1 MAKNTKL
8 KVLLLL
14 TITLCISAVFIACGS
29 IASVTLH
36 NGGSTTKV
44 TVSGKLSTKVPT
56 NPGYAFKGY
65 FDSAEGGTAYT
76 DALGNGLS
84 DWQKGNPKNLYA
96 QWELKEY
103 TFSLDLA
110 GGSYDGETGFKMTYL
125 TVFDEALPVPT
136 KTGYSFGGWY
146 NMNNQPVTS
155 KNGVVLDEYA
165 QFNVASYPTNEET
178 NTVSLY
184 AKWTEKTISFSFST
198 NGGSECE
205 SISAGVGETV
215 SLPVTAKEGYCFI
228 GWSRSSASDE
238 GILSMIYTA
247 EESDSEFT
255 TLYAV
260 YKEATV
266 AGVTFQS
273 IKGDKEYSVSYVGGA
288 EEVYI
293 PDIYQGKPVTEV
305 TSIAKTVTTLY
316 LPNTAT
322 TIKEGAMAGCN
333 KLVTLRLP
341 AKLTRITKN
350 MLNGC
355 SSLKSITI
363 PDTVTSIDAY
373 ALFGTAFETIYI
385 PASVKEIG
393 DRSLESVAVKS
404 ITVDPANTGYLSI
417 DGVLYEKTGG
427 ELKLQQYPRHK
438 TGEEFTPDEN
448 CTTIMQYAFH
458 RVGLDESNKV
468 IEGALKKVNITGKI
482 KLVDKEA
489 FSSSSLVVAVINTTT
504 ANSLQFGI
512 KAFYGCPNLRM
523 IRFFNAVPAQS
534 FGEGF
539 VSTSGNSAYI
549 YVPTSSKSQYET
561 KLSAFR
567 SYIRTENDIYGN
579 YAAEKF
585 VDGYRIL
592 QYLGYE
598 TEVEVPAYIN
608 GLEVK
613 SIGAGAF
620 KDSTAITKIVIKS
633 ESLAIIEANAFAGC
647 TSLTSVTLYAKT
659 PPLIAAGALSADNA
673 ELRIYVPAGEAIGA
687 YRNEPAWAPF
697 SEKIFTMDS

>member
-1 MAKNTKL
+1 MVKNTKL

-14 TITLCISAVFIACGS
+14 IAILCISALFIACGS

-36 NGGSTTKV
+36 SGDTSTKV
-44 TVSGKLSTKVPT
+44 TVSGKLSAKVPT

-65 FDSAEGGTAYT
+65 YDAQEGGTAYT

-84 DWQKGNPKNLYA
+84 DWQKGNPKDLYA

-103 TFSLDLA
+103 TFNLDLA
-110 GGSYDGETGFKMTYL
+110 GGVCEGELSFNMFYL
-125 TVFDEALPVPT
+125 SVFDNALPVPT

-146 NMNNQPVTS
+146 NTNNQPVTAP
-155 KNGVVLDEYA
+155 NGVILNDFA

-184 AKWTEKTISFSFST
+184 AKWTEKTINYSFST
-198 NGGSECE
+198 NGGTECE
-205 SISAGVGETV
+205 TISAGVGTTV
-215 SLPVTAKEGYCFI
+215 SFPVTAKEGFCFI

-238 GILSMIYTA
+238 EILPMIYTA
-247 EESDSEFT
+247 KESDSDYT
-255 TLYAV
+255 TLYAM
-260 YKEATV
+260 YREATV

-273 IKGDKEYSVSYVGGA
+273 IRSDKEYSVSYVGNA

-305 TSIAKTVTTLY
+305 TSIAKSVKTLY

-322 TIKEGAMAGCN
+322 TIKEGAMSGCN
-333 KLVTLRLP
+333 KLETLRLP
-341 AKLTRITKN
+341 AKLSRVTKN
-350 MLNGC
+350 MLKDC

-373 ALFGTAFETIYI
+373 SLYGTAFETIYI

-393 DRSLESVAVKS
+393 DRSLESTAVKS
-404 ITVDPANTGYLSI
+404 INVDPQNTGYLSI
-417 DGVLYEKTGG
+417 DGVLYEKTGA
-427 ELKLQQYPRHK
+427 ELKLQQYPRLK

-448 CTTIMQYAFH
+448 CTTIMQYAFYK
-458 RVGLDESNKV
+458 VGIDGDGNT
-468 IEGALKKVNITGKI
+468 IEGALKKVNVTGKI

-489 FSSSSLVVAVINTTT
+489 FSASSIVVAVINTST
-504 ANSLQFGI
+504 ANSLKFGD

-534 FGEGF
+534 FGASF
-539 VSTSGNSAYI
+539 ISTSANTAYI
-549 YVPTSSKSQYET
+549 YVPTSSRSQYET
-561 KLSAFR
+561 KLSSFKN
-567 SYIRTENDIYGN
+567 YIRTENDIYGN
-579 YAAEKF
+579 YAAEKYG
-585 VDGYRIL
+585 DGYRIL

-598 TEVEVPAYIN
+598 TEVEIPAYIN

-613 SIGAGAF
+613 AIGAGAF
-620 KDSTAITKIVIKS
+620 KDCTAITKITIKS
-633 ESLAIIEANAFAGC
+633 ESLAAIEAGAFAGC
-647 TSLTSVTLYAKT
+647 TSLTSLTLYT
-659 PPLIAAGALSADNA
+659 ELPPTLASGAISSENT
-673 ELRIYVPAGEAIGA
+673 ELNIYVPAGDVISA
-687 YRNEPAWAPF
+687 YRNAEGWNLFADR
-697 SEKIFTMDS
+697 IFTKDS